1 MDEKGMTDII
11 KNFMLQDK
19 RRETEYVSQLKDQIK
34 MLMEEI
40 TRKNYIIDEQLL
52 IIKTFSQQ
60 HNRAEKKAIETRP
73 RSMQNVNNDSDAIIH
88 QTTKPR
94 SSHITHSTSTLN
106 ECSIKDNGFIL
117 RDDNETY
124 FNLEK
129 DDVQVDCQD
138 NNWVTERRRN
148 KVKKNKT
155 DNINGCFSGEDI
167 ESINRYTALQF
178 TTNTQEADEVDTVIS
193 EDENHGNNTI
203 PTNITTRRP
212 NVVINNF
219 PERDIAPIPI
229 RPGNK
234 SYQQAV
240 TEERNIMVFSTS
252 MTKGIRIR
260 EFNQYVENGNASF
273 RRFHGAKARH
283 VKNYVTTHLSE
294 EHPDTVIIQAG
305 GNDLPTQQG
314 ILTPVD
320 VIAEN
325 IIETGQICRT
335 YGCKDILISS
345 VMTRK
350 TPYVA
355 RRALELNNIL
365 KGLCDAYNFIFINN
379 SNIQREDIASDGVHL
394 NENGTVKLAK
404 NFINSLNEI

>member
-117 RDDNETY
+117 RDDNVTY

-148 KVKKNKT
+148 KVKKIKQ
-155 DNINGCFSGEDI
+155 I
-167 ESINRYTALQF
+167 
-178 TTNTQEADEVDTVIS
+178 
-193 EDENHGNNTI
+193 
-203 PTNITTRRP
+203 
-212 NVVINNF
+212 
-219 PERDIAPIPI
+219 
-229 RPGNK
+229 
-234 SYQQAV
+234 
-240 TEERNIMVFSTS
+240 
-252 MTKGIRIR
+252 
-260 EFNQYVENGNASF
+260 
-273 RRFHGAKARH
+273 
-283 VKNYVTTHLSE
+283 
-294 EHPDTVIIQAG
+294 
-305 GNDLPTQQG
+305 
-314 ILTPVD
+314 ILTV
-320 VIAEN
+320 V
-325 IIETGQICRT
+325 
-335 YGCKDILISS
+335 
-345 VMTRK
+345 
-350 TPYVA
+350 
-355 RRALELNNIL
+355 
-365 KGLCDAYNFIFINN
+365 
-379 SNIQREDIASDGVHL
+379 
-394 NENGTVKLAK
+394 VK
-404 NFINSLNEI
+404 I